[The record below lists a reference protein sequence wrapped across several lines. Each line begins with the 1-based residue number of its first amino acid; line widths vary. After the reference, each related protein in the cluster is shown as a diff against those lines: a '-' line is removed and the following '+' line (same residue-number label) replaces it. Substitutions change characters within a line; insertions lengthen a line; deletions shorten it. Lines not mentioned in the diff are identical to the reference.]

1 MEAITLSDISTAL
14 TFLLALGG
22 SVLAIAKTVLRGIKK
37 SLDPLYKLIEQNNL
51 EAAKDFLVQILSA
64 AERGELTE
72 MEKIRLSERF
82 EFYTKH
88 GGNSY
93 IKEWHTRLKDAG
105 RI

>member
-1 MEAITLSDISTAL
+1 MESITLGDIAKVL
-14 TFLLALGG
+14 AFIVALGG
-22 SVLAIAKTVLRGIKK
+22 SVLAIAKTILKGIKK
-37 SLDPLYKLIEQNNL
+37 SLDPLYKLIEQNSL